1 MDILLY
7 DGTFEGFLTCIYDA
21 FYSKS
26 KPNGI
31 YSKNEFS
38 TPLLL
43 GNIIEVD
50 SDETKFKKVRDAIKN
65 KIDSL
70 CLKKI
75 YIVYLS
81 NYVDKGILILEYL
94 KKAFKIGS
102 HIHLFLNIDCV
113 RQIDEISRRVTSESH
128 RFKGF
133 VRFNYINNKFL
144 YSAIGPDNDILEL
157 LAEHFKKRFSQE
169 YFIIHDISRGK
180 ALIYNRKSYEIFP
193 MSIDDYKVLKEHDD
207 EYCDLWKTYFKSTTI
222 NERRNLKLQARMM
235 PRRYWKHIFEVQ

>member
-1 MDILLY
+1 MDVLLY

-26 KPNGI
+26 TPNGI

-81 NYVDKGILILEYL
+81 NYVDKGILILNYL

-102 HIHLFLNIDCV
+102 DIHLFLNIDCV

-128 RFKGF
+128 LFKGF

-157 LAEHFKKRFSQE
+157 IAEHFKKDF
-169 YFIIHDISRGK
+169 
-180 ALIYNRKSYEIFP
+180 
-193 MSIDDYKVLKEHDD
+193 LKNT
-207 EYCDLWKTYFKSTTI
+207 L
-222 NERRNLKLQARMM
+222 
-235 PRRYWKHIFEVQ
+235 